1 MQGVGDSW
9 ILINILFFGDD
20 KCANQLTTGR
30 GREGL
35 IRENPCFR
43 SIVPVIRPR
52 FDEAALKREFRSYIH
67 TYIHAPLG
75 IKGLLIFP
83 SFHATFFSLFFS
95 ALHRAEIVTSFHSIS
110 TARHRHPANPCQ
122 PFFSLSLSLSLS
134 LDGCLVP
141 GGKPLLISVERPQD
155 SFRARNNAADEK
167 LYPIDN
173 CAGEFNQSKI
183 ISINCNPLDS
193 LCRIACID
201 R

>member
-1 MQGVGDSW
+1 MRESVNHSSWTRSVVGS
-9 ILINILFFGDD
+9 
-20 KCANQLTTGR
+20 
-30 GREGL
+30 

-52 FDEAALKREFRSYIH
+52 FDEAALKREFRSRIH

-134 LDGCLVP
+134 MVGWSR
-141 GGKPLLISVERPQD
+141 GGAVIN
-155 SFRARNNAADEK
+155 FR
-167 LYPIDN
+167 
-173 CAGEFNQSKI
+173 GEAS
-183 ISINCNPLDS
+183 
-193 LCRIACID
+193 R
-201 R
+201 